1 MPMKRSLIII
11 LMCMLLATMFLAYS
25 GDAQSNKQSADAIS
39 REAKREARRERRTQ
53 RLEAYERHL
62 DSLVQSNHFRFAAQ
76 TMQQLPAGM
85 MRNLQNPYYELV
97 VMGGEVDVCL
107 PFLKGYT
114 PPYYPVLFNYVLTSV
129 NGYSVEKTSE
139 GWHIT
144 FESSMYSTTD
154 YTFSLEIYSR
164 YGGATLTLSSPF
176 YNSVQYTGNIL
187 GI

>member
-1 MPMKRSLIII
+1 
-11 LMCMLLATMFLAYS
+11 
-25 GDAQSNKQSADAIS
+25 
-39 REAKREARRERRTQ
+39 
-53 RLEAYERHL
+53 
-62 DSLVQSNHFRFAAQ
+62 
-76 TMQQLPAGM
+76 MQQLPAGM

-97 VMGGEVDVCL
+97 VMGSEVDVCL

-129 NGYSVEKTSE
+129 NGYNVEKTSE

-144 FESSMYSTTD
+144 FESPMYSTTD

-176 YNSVQYTGNIL
+176 YNSVQYTGNNL

>member
-1 MPMKRSLIII
+1 MKRSIYII
-11 LMCMLLATMFLAYS
+11 LTLATIALLGFAIS
-25 GDAQSNKQSADAIS
+25 SDAQSDKSAEKQEE
-39 REAKREARRERRTQ
+39 RLRKQEARREQRARR
-53 RLEAYERHL
+53 LAEYERHI
-62 DSLVQSNHFRFAAQ
+62 DSIVQSRNFRFMPQ

-85 MRNLQNPYYELV
+85 MRNLTNPTFELTV
-97 VMGGEVDVCL
+97 LGSEVDVCL

-114 PPYYPVLFNYVLTSV
+114 PPYYPVVFNYVLTSV
-129 NGYSVEKTSE
+129 QGYNAVKSSE

-144 FESSMYSTTD
+144 FHSTMYSSSD
-154 YTFSLEIYSR
+154 YTFTLEIYSK